1 MMKDIKTS
9 FMLPEDVWK
18 AAKFKAVEEGISLG
32 ELIRN
37 LLRDYLE
44 KKGALPKQKKEGR

>member
-1 MMKDIKTS
+1 MDVKTS
-9 FMLPEDVWK
+9 FMIPEDILK
-18 AAKFKAVEEGISLG
+18 AAKVKAVEEGISLG

-44 KKGALPKQKKEGR
+44 KKGALPKQKREGR

>member
-1 MMKDIKTS
+1 MKDIKTS
-9 FMLPEDVWK
+9 FMIPEDIWK
-18 AAKFKAVEEGISLG
+18 AAKVKAIEEGISFG

-44 KKGALPKQKKEGR
+44 KKEAIPKQKKEGR